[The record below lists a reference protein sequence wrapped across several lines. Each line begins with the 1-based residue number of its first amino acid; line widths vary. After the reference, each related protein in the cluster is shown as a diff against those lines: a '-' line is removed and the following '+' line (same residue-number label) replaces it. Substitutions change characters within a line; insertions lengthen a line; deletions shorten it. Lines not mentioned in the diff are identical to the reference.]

1 MAKKIAIGVD
11 HGGYALKKAIK
22 EALEK
27 KDYTVI
33 DVGTHSDESCDYP
46 GFGYEAARQV
56 ALKKAWR
63 GIVICKSGI
72 GMSMIA
78 NKLPGVRAGLCL
90 STEDASSARKHND
103 ANILVLAAKKT
114 TIKKA
119 LNIVEVW
126 VKTEALKGRHSKRV
140 RQIKQFEKKLFKKIT

>member
-1 MAKKIAIGVD
+1 MAKKIAIGAD

-27 KDYTVI
+27 KGYKII

-46 GFGYEAARQV
+46 GFGYEVARQV
-56 ALKKAWR
+56 TLKKAWR

-72 GMSMIA
+72 GMSIIA

-90 STEDASSARKHND
+90 SAEDASSARKHND
-103 ANILVLAAKKT
+103 ANILVLAAQKT
-114 TIKKA
+114 TIKKT
-119 LNIVEVW
+119 LNIVEIW
-126 VKTEALKGRHSKRV
+126 IKTEALKGRHSKRI
-140 RQIKQFEKKLFKKIT
+140 RQIKQFEKKVFKKIT